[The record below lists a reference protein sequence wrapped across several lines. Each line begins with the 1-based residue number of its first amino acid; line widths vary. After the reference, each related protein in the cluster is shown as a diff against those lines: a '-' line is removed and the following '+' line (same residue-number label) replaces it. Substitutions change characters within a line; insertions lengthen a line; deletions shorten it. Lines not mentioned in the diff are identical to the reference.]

1 MRRSRFILSVTGV
14 VSALLL
20 SLASCAPSDEASRG
34 LQLPDGIDAA
44 VEAIDEATVE
54 AYLRE
59 ISSDAM
65 EGRGP
70 GTDADLR
77 AQQMLEDSMKA
88 LGLEPGGID
97 GWRQPFDIVGI
108 TAEVPQKWSFRSDDR
123 ELDLEW
129 DEEFIAASGIQAAE
143 AAIEDAELVFVGYG
157 IKAPEHDWDDFK
169 GADLRGK
176 VLVMLNNDPNWDP
189 ELFEGS
195 TRLYYGRWTYKYES
209 AAAQGAV
216 GAIIIHT
223 TPSAGYPWQVVQ
235 TSWTG
240 EQFELPWE
248 GEPRVKVSAWVTE
261 KAARRLVE
269 LSGFDLEELR
279 QSARTKDFRP
289 VPLEIS
295 TSFTLTNNLSET
307 QTANVL
313 GLIKGSDPELAD
325 QVVVYS
331 AHHDHLGMG
340 TPNGDE
346 DVIYNGALDNGAG
359 VSMLL
364 AVAKGMAALP
374 TPPRRS
380 VLFAFVGGE
389 EQGLLGSKY
398 YALHPT
404 FKAGRIAANVNLDGG
419 NPWGLTNDVAYIGL
433 GKSSLDEIAV
443 AAAALQGRTVTGD
456 QFPDRG
462 YFYRS
467 DQFSFAK
474 VGVPAFYL
482 ESGTDY
488 VGRSAAWGRERV
500 EEWTQ
505 NQYHQ
510 VSDEIDDT
518 WGWDGLVQDAV
529 LALYCGLAVAQ
540 HDDLPTWNLGDE
552 FEAARNHA
560 LDELER

>member
-1 MRRSRFILSVTGV
+1 LRRSRSILSVTGV

-20 SLASCAPSDEASRG
+20 SLASCGPPDEASRG

-129 DEEFIAASGIQAAE
+129 DEEFIAASGIQAAK

-248 GEPRVKVSAWVTE
+248 GEPRVKVIAWVTE

-269 LSGFDLEELR
+269 LSGFDLQELR

-295 TSFTLTNNLSET
+295 TSFSLTNNLSERRRRPT
-307 QTANVL
+307 CWGSSRARILSSPTRSSSTVRTTTTSAWARQTATRT
-313 GLIKGSDPELAD
+313 S
-325 QVVVYS
+325 S
-331 AHHDHLGMG
+331 
-340 TPNGDE
+340 TT
-346 DVIYNGALDNGAG
+346 AL
-359 VSMLL
+359 S
-364 AVAKGMAALP
+364 
-374 TPPRRS
+374 TT
-380 VLFAFVGGE
+380 E
-389 EQGLLGSKY
+389 
-398 YALHPT
+398 
-404 FKAGRIAANVNLDGG
+404 
-419 NPWGLTNDVAYIGL
+419 
-433 GKSSLDEIAV
+433 
-443 AAAALQGRTVTGD
+443 
-456 QFPDRG
+456 
-462 YFYRS
+462 
-467 DQFSFAK
+467 
-474 VGVPAFYL
+474 PA
-482 ESGTDY
+482 
-488 VGRSAAWGRERV
+488 
-500 EEWTQ
+500 
-505 NQYHQ
+505 
-510 VSDEIDDT
+510 
-518 WGWDGLVQDAV
+518 
-529 LALYCGLAVAQ
+529 
-540 HDDLPTWNLGDE
+540 
-552 FEAARNHA
+552 
-560 LDELER
+560 